1 MFVFRG
7 YDCNLPRIRLG
18 ESGDGGYVLSEGFRY
33 DVLLSG
39 GICDSLRFED
49 DFVQRYEVPCIAYD
63 HTIEEAPPHTRKDMI
78 QVRRTMISDKI
89 SPRSTNLTEHL
100 TRHKHAFVKMDIE
113 GSEWDWL
120 NSLERIH
127 MESIEQMVIEFHI
140 TTGVNEENKEVFFD
154 RLRIVERLNETHLL
168 THIHA
173 NNYAHP
179 FMLENINYPEVLECT
194 YINKAALMRIPQ
206 ILVTLNMRCFPTAL
220 DAPNNPN
227 AEDVSYALNMEPFRS
242 NELKVL
248 KLEDTRPFP
257 PTKEGMS

>member
-1 MFVFRG
+1 
-7 YDCNLPRIRLG
+7 LG
-18 ESGDGGYVLSEGFRY
+18 ETGDGGYVISEGFRY

-49 DFVQRYEVPCIAYD
+49 DFVQRYDVPCFAYD
-63 HTIEEAPPHTRKDMI
+63 HTIEEAPPHTRWDMI
-78 QVRRTMISDKI
+78 QVHRTMISEKI

-100 TRHKHAFVKMDIE
+100 TQHKHAFVKMDIE

-120 NSLERIH
+120 NSLERAH
-127 MESIEQMVIEFHI
+127 MESIEQMVIEFHL
-140 TTGVNEENKEVFFD
+140 TADLTDENKELFFD
-154 RLRIVERLNETHLL
+154 RLKIVEKLNRTHLL

-173 NNYAHP
+173 NNYPTGP
-179 FMLENINYPEVLECT
+179 FLYEQIKYPRVLECT
-194 YINKAALMRIPQ
+194 YINKAALMRIPR

-227 AEDVSYALNMEPFRS
+227 LEDASYALNMEPFRS

-248 KLEDTRPFP
+248 KLADT
-257 PTKEGMS
+257 S

>member
-49 DFVQRYEVPCIAYD
+49 DFVQRYEVPCVAYD
-63 HTIEEAPPHTRKDMI
+63 HTIEETPPHTRQDMI
-78 QVRRTMISDKI
+78 QVRRTMISAK
-89 SPRSTNLTEHL
+89 SSALSTNLTEHL

-113 GSEWDWL
+113 GCEWEWL
-120 NSLERIH
+120 KSLERVH
-127 MESIEQMVIEFHI
+127 MESIEQMVIEFHL
-140 TTGVNEENKEVFFD
+140 TKGLDETNKEKLFD
-154 RLRIVERLNETHLL
+154 RLKTVEKLNETHLL

-173 NNYAHP
+173 NNYTEP
-179 FMLENINYPEVLECT
+179 FLWDQIKYPRVLECT
-194 YINKAALMRIPQ
+194 YINKAALMRIPG
-206 ILVTLNMRCFPTAL
+206 IIVTLNMRCFPTAL

-227 AEDVSYALNMEPFRS
+227 FEDVSNALNIEPFRS
-242 NELKVL
+242 NELKVV
-248 KLEDTRPFP
+248 KLEP
-257 PTKEGMS
+257 